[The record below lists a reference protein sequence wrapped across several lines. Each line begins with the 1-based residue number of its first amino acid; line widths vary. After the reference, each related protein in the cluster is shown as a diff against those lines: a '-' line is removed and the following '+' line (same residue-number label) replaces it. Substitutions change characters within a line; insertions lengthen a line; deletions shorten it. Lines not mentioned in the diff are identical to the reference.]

1 MRWLLVLLMMVHVPW
16 VSTTT
21 CRARPR
27 LFIEGWA
34 LILVLQTRSAR
45 TIAWLLLLLRLSLVW
60 VRWNLWL
67 LRCRIAIVRLAH
79 GALVG
84 WLGPFSSW
92 FLRWSL
98 LVSLV
103 NRARLLWSARVVMDQ
118 SLVCTRASY
127 RLLQVISRLSV
138 ILLLSALVDLI
149 ALWSQ
154 HCIASL
160 FGGVPITNW
169 WSLLS
174 DLDVW
179 WAKEVNIVVWWGLIF
194 STSSD
199 NSLDVALGM
208 LNRAVSLLRRFLRG
222 GHVLGYWRLLV
233 SVIIHTLS
241 LL

>member
-1 MRWLLVLLMMVHVPW
+1 MVHVPW

-34 LILVLQTRSAR
+34 LILVLQTMSAC

-60 VRWNLWL
+60 VWWNLWL

-79 GALVG
+79 GALEG
-84 WLGPFSSW
+84 WLWPFSSW

-118 SLVCTRASY
+118 SLVCTWASY
-127 RLLQVISRLSV
+127 RLLQV

-149 ALWSQ
+149 ALWGQ

-160 FGGVPITNW
+160 FSGVSITNW

-179 WAKEVNIVVWWGLIF
+179 WAEEVNIVVWWGLIF

-199 NSLDVALGM
+199 HSLDVALRM
-208 LNRAVSLLRRFLRG
+208 LDRAVSLLRRFLRG
-222 GHVLGYWRLLV
+222 GHVLGDRWLLI